1 MGQSSQQTQ
10 SSSAPWAPQQPYLT
24 QGFQDAS
31 TNLANE
37 TARGPYSGN
46 YVAPTNGSQYDAAT
60 GQYNFSTGQPV
71 ASGVGSL
78 LGSGTSAL
86 TSGTNTA
93 QGAEGALSSVLQG
106 NTASGLVGQA
116 NTLGSGYNVPAEVAA
131 AMQPAEQ
138 AASESTLPN
147 LYRHA
152 AAEGNLN
159 SDRTAVAQ
167 GVVDQGL
174 GQTAESLDA
183 QLQNQNFAT
192 SLGTAMAQNGQNI
205 SGLSALGGLGGSTA
219 GLGAADITS
228 GVNTGE
234 SAATGA
240 QTGANT
246 QQTLDQSNLNNG
258 IDKYTNQQNFPLQAL
273 QTYMSMIQ
281 GNYGNQVNSTTTSTP
296 SILSDITGGLGSL
309 GSLFMPAKA

>member
-1 MGQSSQQTQ
+1 MGDSKQQTQ

-24 QGFQDAS
+24 QGFQDAA

-37 TARGPYSGN
+37 KAQGPYSGN
-46 YVAPTNGSQYDAAT
+46 YVAPTNSNQYGAAT
-60 GQYNFSTGQPV
+60 GQYDFSTGQPV
-71 ASGVGSL
+71 TSGVGAL
-78 LGSGTSAL
+78 LGTGTSNL
-86 TSGTNTA
+86 TSGANTA
-93 QGAEGALSSVLQG
+93 QGAEGALSSALQG

-116 NTLGSGYNVPAEVAA
+116 NTLDSGYNVPAEVAA

-167 GVVDQGL
+167 GVVQQGL

-183 QLQNQNFAT
+183 QLQNQNFAN
-192 SLGTAMAQNGQNI
+192 SLSTAMSQNGQNI
-205 SGLSALGGLGGSTA
+205 SGLTSLGGLGA
-219 GLGAADITS
+219 GVSATGAGQVAS

-246 QQTLDQSNLNNG
+246 QQTLDQSNLNNS

-273 QTYMSMIQ
+273 QTYMSMIK
-281 GNYGNQVNSTTTSTP
+281 GNYGNQTSGTTTTNP
-296 SILSDITGGLGSL
+296 SIASTIGGIGSVL
-309 GSLFMPAKA
+309 GSLF